1 MQSAY
6 PSLPQEHTGKRAVPP
21 ALAVRGDMAVLPAAS
36 GWTVEALLAGSGLTL
51 ARAGSSQPGTTEHDR
66 IGGSAVRDDEPIVR
80 EITTA
85 VYVIPTDAP
94 EADGTLAWDK
104 TTMVLASARAGTARG
119 IGWTYAAAAAQS
131 VIADVLADVVIGR
144 SALDVPGAAEAM
156 ARAVRNIGRPGIAA
170 TAISAVDIALWDLK
184 ARLLGSTV
192 AQLLGQARDG
202 VPVYGSGGFT
212 SYDDGQT
219 REQLAGWVNKDRI
232 PRVKIKIGESWGTN
246 EHRDLERV
254 ALAREVIGPD
264 ADLYVDANGGYTAG
278 QAVRVADR
286 LTEYGVTWFEEPVS
300 SQDLAGLAAVR
311 RQVRPDVAAGEYS
324 WSLADSARLIAA
336 GAVDCLQLDVTRCGG
351 ITEFLRGSALAA
363 AHNLQVSGHCAPN
376 LHARVG
382 VAVPNLRHVEYFH
395 DHQRIE
401 RMFFDGALDPAGG
414 VLTPDPDQ
422 PGLGL
427 ILRESDVERYRR
439 D

>member
-1 MQSAY
+1 
-6 PSLPQEHTGKRAVPP
+6 
-21 ALAVRGDMAVLPAAS
+21 
-36 GWTVEALLAGSGLTL
+36 
-51 ARAGSSQPGTTEHDR
+51 
-66 IGGSAVRDDEPIVR
+66 VRDDGPTVR

-85 VYVIPTDAP
+85 VYKIPTDAP
-94 EADGTLAWDK
+94 EADGTLAWDA
-104 TTMVLASARAGTARG
+104 TTMVLARVTAGAEQG

-131 VIADVLADVVIGR
+131 VITDMLAGVVTGR
-144 SALDVPGAAEAM
+144 SALDVPGANEAM
-156 ARAVRNIGRPGIAA
+156 TRAVRNIGRPGIAA

-184 ARLLGSTV
+184 SRLLGCPVTG
-192 AQLLGQARDG
+192 LLGQAHDS

-212 SYDDGQT
+212 SYDDDQT
-219 REQLAGWVNKDRI
+219 REQLAGWVHKDRI
-232 PRVKIKIGESWGTN
+232 PRVKIKIGESWGTR

-264 ADLYVDANGGYTAG
+264 AELYVDANGGYTAG
-278 QAVRVADR
+278 QAVRVAGR
-286 LTEYGVTWFEEPVS
+286 TEEYRVSWFEEPVS
-300 SQDLAGLAAVR
+300 SQDPAGLAAVR
-311 RQVRPDVAAGEYS
+311 RKVLPDVAAGEYS

-401 RMFFDGALDPAGG
+401 RLLFDGALDPDGG
-414 VLTPDPDQ
+414 ALTPDPGQ

-427 ILRESDVERYRR
+427 SLREPDADRYRVG
-439 D
+439 

>member
-1 MQSAY
+1 
-6 PSLPQEHTGKRAVPP
+6 
-21 ALAVRGDMAVLPAAS
+21 
-36 GWTVEALLAGSGLTL
+36 
-51 ARAGSSQPGTTEHDR
+51 
-66 IGGSAVRDDEPIVR
+66 VRDDGHAVR

-94 EADGTLAWDK
+94 EADGTLAWDA
-104 TTMVLASARAGTARG
+104 TTMVLARASAGTEQG
-119 IGWTYAAAAAQS
+119 IGWSYAAAAAQS
-131 VIADVLADVVIGR
+131 VITDVLAGVVVGR

-156 ARAVRNIGRPGIAA
+156 TRAVRNIGRPGIAA

-184 ARLLGSTV
+184 SRLLGCPLT
-192 AQLLGQARDG
+192 QLLGQAHDS

-212 SYDDGQT
+212 SYDAGQT
-219 REQLAGWVNKDRI
+219 REQLSGWVEKDHI
-232 PRVKIKIGESWGTN
+232 PRVKIKIGESWGAR
-246 EHRDLERV
+246 EDRDLERV
-254 ALAREVIGPD
+254 ALAREVIGPGTE
-264 ADLYVDANGGYTAG
+264 LYVDANGGYGVG
-278 QAVRVADR
+278 QAVRVAR
-286 LTEYGVTWFEEPVS
+286 RMAESGVSWFEEPVS

-311 RQVRPDVAAGEYS
+311 RQVLPDVAAGEYS

-351 ITEFLRGSALAA
+351 VTEFLRGSALAA

-382 VAVPNLRHVEYFH
+382 AAVPNLRHVEYFH

-401 RMFFDGALDPAGG
+401 RLLFDGALDPDGG
-414 VLTPDPDQ
+414 ALTPDPGQ

-427 ILRESDVERYRR
+427 SLRERDADHYRVG
-439 D
+439 

>member
-1 MQSAY
+1 VHDDG
-6 PSLPQEHTGKRAVPP
+6 HT
-21 ALAVRGDMAVLPAAS
+21 
-36 GWTVEALLAGSGLTL
+36 
-51 ARAGSSQPGTTEHDR
+51 
-66 IGGSAVRDDEPIVR
+66 VR

-94 EADGTLAWDK
+94 EADGTLTWDA
-104 TTMVLASARAGTARG
+104 TTMVLARATAGTEQG

-131 VIADVLADVVIGR
+131 VITDMLAGVVVGR

-156 ARAVRNIGRPGIAA
+156 TRAVRNVGRPGIAA

-184 ARLLGSTV
+184 SRLLGCPLTG
-192 AQLLGQARDG
+192 LLGQARDS

-212 SYDDGQT
+212 SYDDART
-219 REQLAGWVNKDRI
+219 REQLAGWVEKDHI
-232 PRVKIKIGESWGTN
+232 PRVKIKIGESWGAR
-246 EHRDLERV
+246 EDRDTERV
-254 ALAREVIGPD
+254 ALARDVIGPG
-264 ADLYVDANGGYTAG
+264 AELYVDANGGYTAG
-278 QAVRVADR
+278 QAVRVAGR
-286 LTEYGVTWFEEPVS
+286 LEEYRVSWFEEPVS

-311 RQVRPDVAAGEYS
+311 RQVLPDVAAGEYS

-351 ITEFLRGSALAA
+351 VTEFLRGSALAA

-382 VAVPNLRHVEYFH
+382 AAVPNLRHVEYFH

-401 RMFFDGALDPAGG
+401 RLLFDGALDPDGG
-414 VLTPDPDQ
+414 SLTPDPGQ
-422 PGLGL
+422 PGMGL
-427 ILRESDVERYRR
+427 ILREPDADHYRLS
-439 D
+439 